1 MKPLRLVRPWSSWE
15 EKRERMKKRKWGLVD
30 CIHHFVYRKQTRF
43 GGNETCL
50 KRRKKKREQIILILR
65 MKLVGSSSKVGAA
78 RRRRRRRRRRRLK
91 GFASMLMDRNLS
103 FCQLESA
110 VVMSISTRFSAL
122 SARTVRWRSTKTKE
136 RPSKSSRL
144 VRMLLLSFPFLSSPL
159 SSSSSSSHAL
169 LSSWFFSFV
178 VAVCCGRPRRHPA

>member
-1 MKPLRLVRPWSSWE
+1 MKPLRLVRPWSSWGRKKRADEE
-15 EKRERMKKRKWGLVD
+15 EKMRISRLHSSFCIQKTDAIRWKWDVS
-30 CIHHFVYRKQTRF
+30 
-43 GGNETCL
+43 EEA
-50 KRRKKKREQIILILR
+50 KKKREQIILILR

-78 RRRRRRRRRRRLK
+78 RRRRRRRLK